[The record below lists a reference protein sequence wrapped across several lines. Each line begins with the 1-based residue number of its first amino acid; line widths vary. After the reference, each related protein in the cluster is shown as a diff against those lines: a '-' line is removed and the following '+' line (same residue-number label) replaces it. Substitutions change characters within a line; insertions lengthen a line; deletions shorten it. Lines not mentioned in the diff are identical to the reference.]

1 MNPIFIALSPN
12 TQPEDVF
19 LAFKLLF
26 SPRKWQ
32 RGKEI
37 KKLEESFKKYF
48 QAKFAI
54 SFLSGRTSLW
64 SILKSLGIGEGD
76 EVLLQAYTCVV
87 VPNPIV
93 ALGAKPVWV
102 DINKE
107 TFNMDVGD
115 FEKKIS
121 KNSKVVIV
129 QHTFGQPASVEKIV
143 KIAKKYKLFVIE
155 DCAQALGGEYR
166 EKKLGTFGEAAFFSF
181 GRDKI
186 ISSIFGGMVITSDK
200 QIGQRLEKLQANLSF
215 PPKTWIF
222 QQLLHPIVF
231 SFIISTYSFF
241 SFGKALHLLLQKTNF
256 LSRAV
261 GKTEKKGRMLPV
273 LFSRMPNALASLALK
288 QFKKLEEFNQKRT
301 KIAAFYA
308 KELKGLNLELPK
320 IKKDCRHVFLRYTIK
335 TKGTEGLIRFAKKQK
350 IFLGDW
356 YRPVIAP
363 SGADPKRVFYQPGSC
378 PKAEKASG
386 LTVNLPTHPKMTLK
400 DAKRVVTVVKKF
412 FQQ

>member
-32 RGKEI
+32 GGKEI

-121 KNSKVVIV
+121 KNSKAVIV
-129 QHTFGQPASVEKIV
+129 QHTFGQPAWVEKIV

-155 DCAQALGGEYR
+155 DCAQALGG
-166 EKKLGTFGEAAFFSF
+166 
-181 GRDKI
+181 
-186 ISSIFGGMVITSDK
+186 
-200 QIGQRLEKLQANLSF
+200 
-215 PPKTWIF
+215 
-222 QQLLHPIVF
+222 
-231 SFIISTYSFF
+231 
-241 SFGKALHLLLQKTNF
+241 
-256 LSRAV
+256 
-261 GKTEKKGRMLPV
+261 
-273 LFSRMPNALASLALK
+273 
-288 QFKKLEEFNQKRT
+288 
-301 KIAAFYA
+301 
-308 KELKGLNLELPK
+308 
-320 IKKDCRHVFLRYTIK
+320 
-335 TKGTEGLIRFAKKQK
+335 
-350 IFLGDW
+350 
-356 YRPVIAP
+356 
-363 SGADPKRVFYQPGSC
+363 
-378 PKAEKASG
+378 
-386 LTVNLPTHPKMTLK
+386 
-400 DAKRVVTVVKKF
+400 
-412 FQQ
+412 